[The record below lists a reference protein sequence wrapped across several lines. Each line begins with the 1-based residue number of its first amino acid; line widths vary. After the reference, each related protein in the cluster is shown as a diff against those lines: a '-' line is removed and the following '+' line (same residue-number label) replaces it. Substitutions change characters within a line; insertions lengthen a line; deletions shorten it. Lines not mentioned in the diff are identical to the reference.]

1 MRGGRKEKGAAAAL
15 KTDRIRNL
23 THKHAHD
30 NNSNNN
36 NDKYM
41 RSWYIPNVCVCKK
54 GRNT

>member
-1 MRGGRKEKGAAAAL
+1 MDRARGGRKEKGAAAVL

-30 NNSNNN
+30 NN
-36 NDKYM
+36 NDIYM
-41 RSWYIPNVCVCKK
+41 RSWYIPNVCAYKK